1 MDKIVEYNT
10 GNISKYQSGNL
21 LKRYLVKRFDERL
34 MQLLAE
40 LDSRIQMNTRGGTNS
55 PFRCRLRRRIFV

>member
-10 GNISKYQSGNL
+10 GNISKYQSGNP

-34 MQLLAE
+34 MQLLFE
-40 LDSRIQMNTRGGTNS
+40 LNYCIPMNIRGTDL
-55 PFRCRLRRRIFV
+55 PFRCRLWRRIFV